1 MLTFGSCFAGAD
13 DTGESREI
21 KLLSPKDIEVKV
33 CASVSN
39 AFSLR
44 NQCEIGDYIRLCAN
58 YVCPVISVSGDC
70 ENLCNARI
78 R

>member
-13 DTGESREI
+13 DTGEPREI

-33 CASVSN
+33 FALVSN
-39 AFSLR
+39 TFLLAAES
-44 NQCEIGDYIRLCAN
+44 ETYIRLCAN
-58 YVCPVISVSGDC
+58 YVCPVISVAGDC